1 MERIRR
7 LDTWARLGYAARG
20 VVYMLLGWIAL
31 STGRGLTTGETVEA
45 VDRFPG
51 GTPLLVLL
59 ALGLFGYGAFKIYAS
74 VLDLYHKGSDAK
86 GRAERGA
93 YVAAGLAYLALAFVA
108 VRQAWSHGGA
118 AQAGRALGSGGAK
131 QEVAEKVAASSGGGM
146 LLALAGVII
155 LGIAAVQFYMA
166 WKARFLADMA
176 GPPPWVKPAGQFGYA
191 ARAVIVAII
200 GYYAVKAGL
209 EGDRIRDFG
218 DALATVHASHRM
230 LFKAIAAGLILFGL
244 VSLTMARFG
253 RIPDEDVVSRVK
265 ANIPSSH
272 A

>member
-93 YVAAGLAYLALAFVA
+93 FVAAGLAYLALAFVA

-131 QEVAEKVAASSGGGM
+131 QEIAQKVAASTGGGM
-146 LLALAGVII
+146 LLVLAGVIGGNY
-155 LGIAAVQFYMA
+155 LVTEPSMAATM
-166 WKARFLADMA
+166 
-176 GPPPWVKPAGQFGYA
+176 GPIVFV
-191 ARAVIVAII
+191 VIEDLYSNER
-200 GYYAVKAGL
+200 GEPLLK
-209 EGDRIRDFG
+209 
-218 DALATVHASHRM
+218 TTNT
-230 LFKAIAAGLILFGL
+230 LIL
-244 VSLTMARFG
+244 R
-253 RIPDEDVVSRVK
+253 
-265 ANIPSSH
+265 
-272 A
+272 